1 MVPIGV
7 HLLLVLPKVASVTAM
22 SSVICVSA
30 LWWILRP
37 AQARPQAPNRWLD
50 LLAAGLGGITG
61 GITGGIVAFPLR
73 GTHCLHRAKGL
84 AEGAPARCN
93 AAHVDSFNGK
103 LRDELLNAEVFHTL
117 AEARVLTDQ
126 CAATTTRSGR
136 TPRWATARR
145 RLRCSCR

>member
-1 MVPIGV
+1 MVLAGLAMVPIGV

-61 GITGGIVAFPLR
+61 GIVAFPSAARTVSIGL
-73 GTHCLHRAKGL
+73 KGWPK
-84 AEGAPARCN
+84 ER
-93 AAHVDSFNGK
+93 
-103 LRDELLNAEVFHTL
+103 
-117 AEARVLTDQ
+117 
-126 CAATTTRSGR
+126 
-136 TPRWATARR
+136 
-145 RLRCSCR
+145 